1 VFIAETSIE
10 LTVAVWGIF
19 FFIIIRLLAVE
30 LINEVHIHQSGRRQ
44 NSEPVWGSL
53 TLNWGPNQHGMTRIR
68 DLSVSRSE

>member
-19 FFIIIRLLAVE
+19 FIIIRLLAGE
-30 LINEVHIHQSGRRQ
+30 SINEVHIHQSGRWQ
-44 NSEPVWGSL
+44 NSESVWGSL
-53 TLNWGPNQHGMTRIR
+53 TLDWGPNQHGMTPIR